1 MPTNVDIPALG
12 ESVTEAT
19 LVKWLK
25 KDGERVEA
33 AEPIAELETD
43 KANVDLPAPV
53 AGTLR
58 RVKDEGE
65 TVHIGDTVARIA
77 EGAGGAGAP
86 VKLPASPVDTRPPKA
101 QSPAKSDKPLSPA
114 VRRMVEENK
123 LQPDQIK
130 PTGPGGRITKED
142 VVKHLDQPK
151 PAPSIK

>member
-65 TVHIGDTVARIA
+65 TVHIGDTVARID
-77 EGAGGAGAP
+77 EGASAGATTP
-86 VKLPASPVDTRPPKA
+86 PSTAKPPASPGAAATSKPQA
-101 QSPAKSDKPLSPA
+101 PAKSEQPLSPA

-123 LQPDQIK
+123 LKPDQIK

-142 VVKHLDQPK
+142 VAKHLEQP
-151 PAPSIK
+151 